1 MSATLKIFILIA
13 LSGWCDHN
21 SGTNTVSRNLSENQ
35 VTDKQIAGDPS
46 DRLITTLPEDQNFRD
61 GWNASLLAD
70 VTDEQLEKAV
80 RSIPELSS
88 FILYR
93 DGEILNE
100 IYDNNGSA
108 NRPSNIKSA
117 SKSVLSALTGIALD
131 QGYIESIDDPVS
143 RYLPGYFESVDD
155 SMKNSI
161 TVRHLLMMNSGL
173 RSTSFRNYGAWVVSR
188 DWVGYAIQGPLIN
201 PPGTTMTYSTG
212 DTHILSAV
220 LAEASGMSTRQLAER
235 YLFGPMNQRIGGWD
249 RDPQGYFFGGNN
261 MAVSPRALLEFGKL
275 YLNGGRYNEIQILD
289 PEWVEES
296 LTTYQRSISFNS
308 RRHDYGYL
316 WWHNTFAG
324 HEVWFAWGYGGQY
337 LFLIPELNAAVV
349 LTGNPDTRSR
359 GMNNRIYSILETSI
373 IPYLAASE

>member
-1 MSATLKIFILIA
+1 M
-13 LSGWCDHN
+13 
-21 SGTNTVSRNLSENQ
+21 
-35 VTDKQIAGDPS
+35 
-46 DRLITTLPEDQNFRD
+46 ITTLPDDQNARN
-61 GWNASLLAD
+61 GLNATLR
-70 VTDEQLEKAV
+70 TDISDDDLEQAI
-80 RSIPELSS
+80 RSIRELSS

-93 DGEILNE
+93 DGDILKE

-108 NRPSNIKSA
+108 NKPSNIKSA
-117 SKSVLSALTGIALD
+117 SKSILSALTGISLD
-131 QGYIESIDDPVS
+131 LGYIESIDDPVS
-143 RYLPGYFESVDD
+143 RYLPGYFESIDD
-155 SMKNSI
+155 SLKNGI

-188 DWVGYAIQGPLIN
+188 DWVGYAIQGPLNN

-220 LAEASGMSTRQLAER
+220 LAEASGLSTRQLAER

-261 MAVSPRALLEFGKL
+261 MALSPYALLEFGKL
-275 YLNGGRYNEIQILD
+275 YLNGGSVNGVQILD
-289 PEWVEES
+289 PEWIQKS
-296 LTTYQRSISFNS
+296 LTIYQRSISFNS

-316 WWHNTFAG
+316 WWYNTFAG

-373 IPYLAASE
+373 IPYLASSD

>member
-1 MSATLKIFILIA
+1 MPLTIKLLIVIA
-13 LSGWCDHN
+13 LFSWCDHN
-21 SGTNTVSRNLSENQ
+21 SGTTTESGRLS
-35 VTDKQIAGDPS
+35 DKQVSDNPS
-46 DRLITTLPEDQNFRD
+46 DRMISTLPDDQNGRN
-61 GWNASLLAD
+61 GETGTLRAVIS
-70 VTDEQLEKAV
+70 DEDLEQAV

-100 IYDNNGSA
+100 IYFNNGSA
-108 NRPSNIKSA
+108 NRPANIKSA
-117 SKSVLSALTGIALD
+117 SKSILSALTGIALNR
-131 QGYIESIDDPVS
+131 GYIKSIDDPVS
-143 RYLPGYFESVDD
+143 RYLPGYFKSVDD
-155 SMKNSI
+155 SLKNSI

-173 RSTSFRNYGAWVVSR
+173 RSTSFRNYGAWVLSR
-188 DWVGYAIQGPLIN
+188 DWVGYAIQGPLN
-201 PPGTTMTYSTG
+201 YPPGTTMTYSTG

-220 LAEASGMSTRQLAER
+220 LTEASGMSTRQLAER
-235 YLFGPMNQRIGGWD
+235 YLFNPMGQRIGGWD
-249 RDPQGYFFGGNN
+249 RDPRGYFFGGNN

-275 YLNGGRYNEIQILD
+275 YLNDGRYNNTQVLD

-324 HEVWFAWGYGGQY
+324 QQVWFAWGYGGQY

-373 IPYLAASE
+373 IPYIGASE